1 MDRRTFLSTLSL
13 GALAV
18 GLNGC
23 GSQDVQRTLSGSG
36 QDVTAPNFLLS
47 ATVAAALARSGALL
61 LAAESQVEPHPAPL
75 LGGAIRVDV
84 DALTLLTEQ
93 ANGLTDLSAL
103 QAFFQAVGVQDQ
115 KPVIVYDDG
124 EMKFAARVR
133 FLLGYCGAAPTWM
146 VNGGSNA
153 LQPQLPAGGG
163 IATPS
168 GFQARPTNTPIALV
182 FQSEV
187 AAALKGTAKIVD
199 VRTPAEFTGQFLLPG
214 DARPG
219 HIPGALNLPVES
231 LFAQGLIASDQQLLA
246 TFSAAG
252 LNLADR
258 MIVYC
263 HDGAKSS
270 LAATLLVQAGFA
282 NVNLYYLS
290 YRDWSQNP
298 ALPVEI

>member
-1 MDRRTFLSTLSL
+1 MDRRTFITTLGLGAVALSL
-13 GALAV
+13 H
-18 GLNGC
+18 GC
-23 GSQDVQRTLSGSG
+23 GSKDVETALAGSG

-47 ATVAAALARSGALL
+47 AAVAAAMVRSGALL
-61 LAAESQVEPHPAPL
+61 LAAESKVEPHPAPL

-84 DALTLLTEQ
+84 DALTILTEQ

-103 QAFFQAVGVQDQ
+103 QAFFQAVGVQEQ

-133 FLLGYCGAAPTWM
+133 FLLGYCGAAPTWL
-146 VNGGSNA
+146 VNGGSPA
-153 LQPQLPAGGG
+153 LLSQLPAGGG
-163 IATPS
+163 IAIPS
-168 GFQARPTNTPIALV
+168 GFQARATNTPIALV
-182 FQSEV
+182 FQGEV

-199 VRTPAEFTGQFLLPG
+199 VRTPAEFTGQLLLPG

-231 LFAQGLIASDQQLLA
+231 LFVQGLIASNQQLLA
-246 TFSAAG
+246 TFNAAG
-252 LNLADR
+252 LNLTDR
-258 MIVYC
+258 IVVYC

-270 LAATLLVQAGFA
+270 LAATLLVQAGFS
-282 NVNLYYLS
+282 NVHLYYLS

-298 ALPVEI
+298 ALPVEV